1 MLWGYNGGEH
11 ILRLEHTL
19 DTVMA
24 ASISPGAVASVS
36 IKAER
41 ADLLRKNRQ
50 RSGQTAV
57 SPQPKVK

>member
-1 MLWGYNGGEH
+1 M
-11 ILRLEHTL
+11 EHTL

-24 ASISPGAVASVS
+24 ASISPRAVASVS